1 MKKIHIIHNRIWKRG
16 LAGFLALSLL
26 LSCVPGLDAGA
37 VEITEN
43 AAETGWETDAVAAP
57 EENAPIVIER
67 EQPAD
72 DVLNGAGDT
81 GVSTEGTG
89 DAGVSTEGT
98 GDTGGSTEG
107 TGDTGVSGDSAAEA
121 PVEESSLLPDYSV
134 TPGAEIPAYEA
145 YKGMKDWNNAAET
158 KALDNTYSM
167 TIATGES
174 AGNAVLYFVVRYKDQ
189 AGVTRSQFVFP
200 NLDGGSRGDSI
211 LRYKAGDNLD
221 KAYGSVAAG
230 DVHYGETVEKEQPL
244 ASWSVQD
251 YIFQTEVPIAEVV
264 KVDIYLSTG
273 KSSTKRGSIDGDD
286 SGTQFVDSA
295 GRLVARDGS
304 LIADHADDEGSSD
317 YSAANSD
324 NREEGSIRR
333 IDVSDAEESI
343 HAIPADDVLRYSGKG
358 ADAKSSVHTISADD
372 TIRYAGSSGG
382 GGAEPSAGRKYKYDD
397 FNQTF
402 IEDKNGVFSYDAE
415 LETYYVEAVDEAA
428 EDHGLGVYGIYKK
441 NMLYFCP
448 EIMEFVSKEQYT
460 AWKNDG
466 TTPDVTPDK
475 GKSYSYDENT
485 HTFYVDNIGN
495 YEYSDWQGTYQEKAF
510 LAFRYFDFNNLE
522 FKDGINQGGSFA
534 RFVDYDP
541 TFKEGVKYRYNPYN
555 RIFEENDKGK
565 YVYDPEEDTVY
576 NTDNNLYF
584 YKQERI
590 FVDKDRLPVFY
601 RYDDFDQNF
610 VRAGEGAFS
619 YDKELDTYYDD
630 AGLYFYPEKYE
641 FVTKEQYT
649 AWKNEGTEPDTKPRD
664 NMVYSFDSETATFI
678 PVGETGSVDKSNN
691 YKYDTKKKTFFNDKT
706 GEYYDYNTQEFCDK
720 YELSKQIRFSK
731 KPKPEYKENT
741 NYYFDVYTRT
751 FEINDNGKFVYDP
764 ALGTV
769 YHTEKKVYY
778 DINTDK
784 FVSKENLSNQSEY
797 DDYEEEND
805 GRDEDFYDENVVT
818 GASLSGAKN
827 VAANDKGIIGTN
839 TGTSSK
845 GSWTIQGLS
854 IYKVESYKCYEE
866 YGLCSGQKFL
876 DFTGYMVADV
886 KKRSGGTLTFST
898 SGVDTAITIGG
909 AQDSNYCDIVNYG
922 KNEVKRGYSA
932 ESSLYSLRMD
942 IADQLNAG
950 IEAFTNS
957 DGAKLSEDNGIVENI
972 AVELQYKDIHGWTRK
987 VTLPF
992 IMSSYLEAS
1001 KACGDDTIMG
1011 FAGRGDTIAM
1021 QGLLP
1026 EFDRLATS
1034 PKIYLGGTAR
1044 NVVGEKGI
1052 DVSSPTAKMNT
1063 SLAATASDDISIA
1076 GMSFYKGGCMPYV
1089 LGGTDSNGQALS
1101 GATLGYVFESEN
1113 PMQYYTTT
1121 DTKGRMLKAGGNDT
1135 IKLVAYKSGTPLIA
1149 SLFGRDRYM
1158 VTIKTSDKGRSGTK
1172 DDISVMFYYEK
1183 QDGTNGSTISY
1194 RVKQAAN
1201 DFLGAWPT
1209 KAGDNY
1215 IETAGM
1221 ADGGEISFLI
1231 EAPDL
1236 KTFTGLDISLLG
1248 DDEWLMDN
1256 LIISLV
1262 DDVQLRR
1269 AYIKDENDTNYW
1281 VERQMT
1287 IAPIFSLKGLETNVQ
1302 DSDGNIIAED
1312 GGLVEKEKRQKYDD
1326 EGNPLYDD
1334 NGNPIYEE
1342 VEDENYSTQT
1352 RTMSEQF
1359 FTGGQ
1364 SINISFNTRTVNDVR
1379 DADYASVRYRMTFDQ
1394 TGVDWGFA
1402 KKKLSYDVSVKVA
1415 EDPEYDMGNGD
1426 SGSSNYFYFQLI
1438 FKNGNSG
1445 YVLANQQVSS
1455 DGFRS
1460 GKTETFTISVNRD
1473 YGDLTG
1479 VRIIPEDISS
1489 DSDPFDKLNIDTI
1502 TVTQQ
1507 TNGGAAMMYIVGQV
1521 GWIDIDY
1528 RDESEKASFRGQQ
1541 ARTAGEI
1548 SKLCKV
1554 TDKKRV
1560 YNMLCEFT
1568 NLPWDNDYYQLEGS
1582 VMATVYYLSSATNK
1596 VETMEFDVVSRLA
1609 SYMNKTAKSFDAAT
1623 NPEEIR
1629 IASSQMKTISDP
1641 EWMFRP
1647 NTTDRFIMP
1656 PIADIQSLKSI
1667 VFTAQSRNGFPA
1679 TWNIGRVCVSEIE
1692 ENGGLQ
1698 LNANEEYY
1706 RSMKTKSLCSSDGE
1720 TVTVNV
1726 NIGAP
1731 SASKEI
1737 KFNDN
1742 TITWTAEGWA
1752 TPVSR
1757 MPDSSDDKVNIFV
1770 YPSAMTR
1777 NIASSKVNMFFQYA
1791 IPFSQYMQK
1800 TEVLQPANSGTGD
1813 AVFYIL
1819 GLSVKDFVSAS
1830 TLGIQCSNS
1839 RILFNH
1845 AIVQHV
1851 RDDVVVN
1858 TFAYQFTSE
1867 PSAVITLRTEPSP
1880 DNPYLDRTEETLAIS
1895 FGVNTDQQLL
1905 TSENDDVAVAFHY
1918 KSTLDGGRM
1927 EYRSPYLYLTDLG
1940 ISSISEGLFAEIDF
1954 NVPYVSEITGYSIAG
1969 YGNLKANVDAAAAVV
1984 YHVDKTEL
1992 NNDTGV
1998 YDTVERSKRS
2008 YASFADSYKLT
2019 DAITKYKKTN
2029 DKCYGD
2035 EATAPIAVTF
2045 TTAEASNVLDSG
2057 TESKVQMTFNY
2068 TNYMGVRMTKTFV
2081 DVTPYIQG
2089 DKKQFTANED
2099 ATVKFFIKELDK
2111 DLSLASVDIIPYN
2124 GKKVTTRDINIVSD
2138 DAVKSQNTDTAD
2150 SSNTTNDTNSTNSTT
2165 DNSANGN
2172 TTDGTNTENIQTT
2185 DNTNTAVSNMEETD
2199 EVKLLN
2205 KTLESM
2211 NASWTISGVVCDIA
2225 WGEKIKQRPITQQF
2239 LGLEKGGTLR
2249 FNDITMTV
2257 DLMRSNGASTQVK
2270 DGTALV
2276 TVKPG
2281 ESLSAVIKIAGSTG
2295 GYSAH
2300 AYKMF
2305 GEAGDEVPTTLSNIT
2320 TIGFT
2325 FKAPTNISGGAE
2337 EYKIEIAPIDA
2348 PDMVYTIRVW
2358 VQSDQPTTEATT
2370 TEAPTTEKATE
2381 APTTEAPTTEAPTT
2395 EAPATEAPA
2404 TEAPASEETP
2414 TP

>member
-1 MKKIHIIHNRIWKRG
+1 MKKTHIIHNRIWKRG
-16 LAGFLALSLL
+16 LAGILALSLF
-26 LSCVPGLDAGA
+26 LSCIPGLDTKAS
-37 VEITEN
+37 EITETTTETVGETD
-43 AAETGWETDAVAAP
+43 AAETPD
-57 EENAPIVIER
+57 ENAPIV
-67 EQPAD
+67 
-72 DVLNGAGDT
+72 V
-81 GVSTEGTG
+81 EG
-89 DAGVSTEGT
+89 
-98 GDTGGSTEG
+98 
-107 TGDTGVSGDSAAEA
+107 
-121 PVEESSLLPDYSV
+121 EESSLLPNYSV
-134 TPGAEIPAYEA
+134 TPSSEIPAYEA
-145 YKGMKDWNNAAET
+145 YKGMNEWNKAEET
-158 KALDNTYSM
+158 KALDNTYSI

-174 AGNAVLYFVVRYKDQ
+174 AGNSVLYFVVRYKDKS
-189 AGVTRSQFVFP
+189 GVTKSQFVFP

-211 LRYKAGDNLD
+211 LRYKAGDKLD
-221 KAYGSVAAG
+221 KAYGSGVMG
-230 DVHYGETVEKEQPL
+230 DANYSESYEKEQPL

-251 YIFQTEVPIAEVV
+251 YIFQTEVPIAEVL
-264 KVDIYLSTG
+264 KVDVYLSTG
-273 KSSTKRGSIDGDD
+273 KKSTKRSSIDEDD
-286 SGTQFVDSA
+286 SDTQFVNNE
-295 GRLVARDGS
+295 GRLVASDGS
-304 LIADHADDEGSSD
+304 MIVENTDDEGTDDRGGVTSYGRS
-317 YSAANSD
+317 
-324 NREEGSIRR
+324 EGSIRK
-333 IDVSDAEESI
+333 IDVSDAGGSI
-343 HAIPADDVLRYSGKG
+343 HSIYANDVLRYSGIDTN
-358 ADAKSSVHTISADD
+358 ADSSVHTISADD
-372 TIRYAGSSGG
+372 TIRYAGNSGDSK
-382 GGAEPSAGRKYKYDD
+382 PSADKRYKYDD
-397 FNQTF
+397 FDQTF
-402 IEDKNGVFSYDAE
+402 TEDKNGAFGYDSE
-415 LETYYVEAVDEAA
+415 LETYYVEAFDSS
-428 EDHGLGVYGIYKK
+428 DDSSRDKTK
-441 NMLYFCP
+441 LYFCP
-448 EIMEFVSKEQYT
+448 GIMEFVLKDQYT

-466 TTPDVTPDK
+466 TTPDVTPNEKDH
-475 GKSYSYDENT
+475 YSYDEHT
-485 HTFYVDNIGN
+485 HTFYVDEDGKYIYNRGSGSFKENNFYIR
-495 YEYSDWQGTYQEKAF
+495 K
-510 LAFRYFDFNNLE
+510 YFDFSKKLDFVNNFELPKQVRYE
-522 FKDGINQGGSFA
+522 EYN
-534 RFVDYDP
+534 P
-541 TFKEGVKYRYNPYN
+541 TFKERVRYSYNPYTRRFVESN
-555 RIFEENDKGK
+555 EKGA
-565 YVYDPEEDTVY
+565 YVYDPEKGTVY
-576 NTDNNLYF
+576 NENKNLYYNKLDRTF
-584 YKQERI
+584 EEK
-590 FVDKDRLPVFY
+590 DKVPVLY
-601 RYDDFDQNF
+601 SYDDFDQNF
-610 VRAGEGAFS
+610 TESGDGAFY
-619 YDKELDTYYDD
+619 YDKELDTYYDY
-630 AGLYFYPEKYE
+630 AGLYFYSEKYE
-641 FVTKEQYT
+641 FITKEQYT
-649 AWKNEGTEPDTKPRD
+649 AWKNEGTEPNTQPAEDV
-664 NMVYSFDSETATFI
+664 VYMFDDASATFYPTAEKI
-678 PVGETGSVDKSNN
+678 QEGISLFDRDKK
-691 YKYDTKKKTFFNDKT
+691 YKYNKTKRTFERLDSSD
-706 GEYYDYNTQEFCDK
+706 EIYYDFNTRKLCNEDD
-720 YELSKQIRFSK
+720 LTKQIRFRK
-731 KPKPEYKENT
+731 KPVPEYKENT

-751 FEINDNGKFVYDP
+751 FIENANGKFLYDP
-764 ALGTV
+764 ETGTV
-769 YHTEKKVYY
+769 YHTEKNVYY
-778 DINTDK
+778 DINVDK
-784 FVSKENLSNQSEY
+784 FVSKDKLSEQDQY
-797 DDYEEEND
+797 DDYDGEEEID
-805 GRDEDFYDENVVT
+805 RDEDFYNENIVT
-818 GASLSGAKN
+818 GLSLSGAKN

-839 TGTSSK
+839 TGSSSK

-876 DFTGYMVADV
+876 DFKGYLVADV

-898 SGVDTAITIGG
+898 SGVDTTVTIGG
-909 AQDSNYCDIVNYG
+909 ADDNNYCDIVNYV
-922 KNEVKRGYSA
+922 KNEVKREYSA
-932 ESSLYSLRMD
+932 ESALYSLRMD
-942 IADQLNAG
+942 MADQLNAG

-957 DGAKLSEDNGIVENI
+957 DGTKLSGDNGIVENV
-972 AVELQYKDIHGWTRK
+972 AVELQYKDTHGWTRK

-1001 KACGDDTIMG
+1001 KACGNDTIMG

-1026 EFDRLATS
+1026 EFDKLATS
-1034 PKIYLGGTAR
+1034 PKIYLGNTSR
-1044 NVVGEKGI
+1044 TMVGEKGI
-1052 DVSSPTAKMNT
+1052 KVSNPTAKMNT
-1063 SLAATASDDISIA
+1063 ALAATAADDISIA

-1089 LGGTDSNGQALS
+1089 LGGTDSKGQSLS

-1121 DTKGRMLKAGGNDT
+1121 NAKGRILRAGGNDT
-1135 IKLVAYKSGTPLIA
+1135 IKMVAYKSGTPLIA
-1149 SLFGRDRYM
+1149 SQFGRDRYM
-1158 VTIKTSDKGRSGTK
+1158 VTLKTGDKGKSGTK
-1172 DDISVMFYYEK
+1172 DDISIMFYYDK
-1183 QDGTNGSTISY
+1183 QDGTKGSTMSY

-1201 DFLGAWPT
+1201 DFLGEWPT
-1209 KAGDNY
+1209 KTGGNY
-1215 IETAGM
+1215 IETAGLG
-1221 ADGGEISFLI
+1221 DGGDISFLI
-1231 EAPDL
+1231 EATDL
-1236 KTFTGLDISLLG
+1236 KAFTGVDISLLG

-1269 AYIKDENDTNYW
+1269 AYMKGENDTNYW

-1287 IAPIFSLKGLETNVQ
+1287 VAPIFSLKGLETNVQ
-1302 DSDGNIIAED
+1302 DSDGNVIAED

-1326 EGNPLYDD
+1326 DGNPLYDD
-1334 NGNPIYEE
+1334 NGDPIYEE
-1342 VEDENYSTQT
+1342 VEDENYHNQT

-1379 DADYASVRYRMTFDQ
+1379 DTDYASVRYRMTFDQ

-1402 KKKLSYDVSVKVA
+1402 KKKMSYDVSVKVA

-1445 YVLANQQVSS
+1445 YVLANQQISS

-1507 TNGGAAMMYIVGQV
+1507 TNGGAAMMYIIGQV

-1528 RDESEKASFRGQQ
+1528 RDESEKASLRGQQ
-1541 ARTAGEI
+1541 ARTVSEI

-1554 TDKKRV
+1554 TDRKRV

-1582 VMATVYYLSSATNK
+1582 VMATIYYMSSATNK

-1609 SYMNKTAKSFDAAT
+1609 AYMNKTAKSFDAAT
-1623 NPEEIR
+1623 NPEEVR

-1667 VFTAQSRNGFPA
+1667 VFTAQSRNGYPA
-1679 TWNIGRVCVSEIE
+1679 TWNIGKVCISEIE

-1706 RSMKTKSLCSSDGE
+1706 RSMKTKSLCASDGE

-1757 MPDSSDDKVNIFV
+1757 MPDSSDDKVNIYV
-1770 YPSAMTR
+1770 YPAAATR

-1800 TEVLQPANSGTGD
+1800 TEVLQPANSGTSD
-1813 AVFYIL
+1813 AVFYIM

-1830 TLGIQCSNS
+1830 TFGIQCSNS

-1858 TFAYQFTSE
+1858 TFTYQFTSE
-1867 PSAVITLRTEPSP
+1867 PSAVIALRTEPSP
-1880 DNPYLDRTEETLAIS
+1880 DNPYLDRTEETLALS
-1895 FGVNTDQQLL
+1895 FGANTDQQLL
-1905 TSENDDVAVAFHY
+1905 TSEYDDVAVAIHY

-1927 EYRSPYLYLTDLG
+1927 EYRSPYVYLTDLG

-1992 NNDTGV
+1992 NKETGV
-1998 YDTVERSKRS
+1998 YDTVEKSKRS
-2008 YASFADSYKLT
+2008 YASFVDSYKLT
-2019 DAITKYKKTN
+2019 DAIMKYKKTN

-2035 EATAPIAVTF
+2035 DSTAPIAVTF

-2124 GKKVTTRDINIVSD
+2124 GKKVTTQDINVVSD
-2138 DAVKSQNTDTAD
+2138 DAVKSQ
-2150 SSNTTNDTNSTNSTT
+2150 TTETSTNTT
-2165 DNSANGN
+2165 DNSNTVNNADSNAAADTANL
-2172 TTDGTNTENIQTT
+2172 QTT

-2199 EVKLLN
+2199 EVALLN

-2211 NASWTISGVVCDIA
+2211 NASWTISGVICDIA
-2225 WGEKIKQRPITQQF
+2225 WGQKIKQRPINQQF

-2305 GEAGDEVPTTLSNIT
+2305 GEAGDEVPETLSNIT

-2337 EYKIEIAPIDA
+2337 EYKIEISPIDA

-2358 VQSDQPTTEATT
+2358 VQSDQPTTEAATEAT
-2370 TEAPTTEKATE
+2370 TEKTIEKTTEKTTEKATE
-2381 APTTEAPTTEAPTT
+2381 TPTTETPTTETPTTEVPTTEATTET
-2395 EAPATEAPA
+2395 PATD
-2404 TEAPASEETP
+2404 ETILP
-2414 TP
+2414 